1 MLIPSAAGAVLDD
14 VLAPEHDTTA
24 ALEDMSPEVQTPVLM
39 SEVLVVMPAQAEA
52 WLSAR
57 HPNRRLV
64 PKHVEELATIM
75 RQGGWHLNGEALLFD
90 DGGEGG
96 RLLDGQHRLAAVVQ
110 LGKPVPFLIVRGV
123 SMDAQATLGQAL
135 RRSKADILSMHQ
147 QASAKTLAGAL
158 GVLWRY
164 DHGLMLDPKRTF
176 LAQHTLEVL
185 LRYPGLAASMSWGLS
200 TRKFLPGSVGAALHY
215 LLNQKDAGLA
225 KQVFGRLHDG
235 LELTA
240 SDPLHSLREKLI
252 EARTRLP
259 RLPQWVYALWCVRT
273 WNALRNG
280 GGPPTLPWEPQV
292 DRFPHVQ

>member
-1 MLIPSAAGAVLDD
+1 MLTTSSAGAVLED
-14 VLAPEHDTTA
+14 VLTLERDPTFAREETSQGSATP
-24 ALEDMSPEVQTPVLM
+24 ALT
-39 SEVLVVMPAQAEA
+39 SEVLLVTLAMAEA
-52 WLSAR
+52 WLAHR
-57 HPNRRLV
+57 HPNRAVV
-64 PKHVEELATIM
+64 PRRVEELATLM
-75 RQGGWHLNGEALLFD
+75 RQSAWHLNGEPLIFD
-90 DGGEGG
+90 ADGI
-96 RLLDGQHRLAAVVQ
+96 LLDGQHRLSAVVQ
-110 LGKPVPFLIVRGV
+110 VGKPVPFLIVRGV
-123 SMDAQATLGQAL
+123 RVEAQASLGQAL

-164 DHGLMLDPKRTF
+164 DRGLMLDPKRTF

-215 LLNQKDAGLA
+215 LLNQKEAGLA
-225 KQVFGRLHDG
+225 KQFFGRLRDG

-240 SDPLHSLREKLI
+240 SDPLHALRERLI